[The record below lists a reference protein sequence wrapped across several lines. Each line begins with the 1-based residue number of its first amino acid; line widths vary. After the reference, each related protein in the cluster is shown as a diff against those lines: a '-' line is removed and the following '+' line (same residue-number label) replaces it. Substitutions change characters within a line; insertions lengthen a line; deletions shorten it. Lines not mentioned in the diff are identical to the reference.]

1 MPRSEWQSK
10 VGLQVA
16 VRGVGLGP
24 VLGVILGPAVPQGII
39 RRPAVALAVRAP
51 WTEEWTPLVASPRQ
65 VLMPWERWC
74 ALRRAALTD
83 HPWPTDAVR
92 RLVEVV
98 PEATRR
104 MRLGGG
110 EREYSAFVVDASAP
124 SQRLIANMLL
134 SIPGFRVEVFDAAAK
149 AVQRSLET
157 PPDITVMVV
166 RDGLGDAITQMRAAH
181 EQLGHRASPVV
192 WCVTAVPPVE
202 QAEEAARLGLRAVMT
217 APWRLEAFVVLTLR
231 VCREGER
238 ERYLLERGV
247 SPEQIASR
255 LLDAEGTRLWVEAET
270 RLATGSA
277 RQFALVNV
285 GADSSEVLAAVRGAI
300 RAGDMVGRAVDGGLT
315 VLLPDVDEG
324 DARSVATRVAR
335 SVDQMQPR
343 PPVACVTR
351 HPDEDATGLL
361 SRLAAE
367 SGHLSR

>member
-1 MPRSEWQSK
+1 MPRSEWQSR

-24 VLGVILGPAVPQGII
+24 VPGIILGPAVPRGII

-65 VLMPWERWC
+65 VLMPWESWC

-104 MRLGGG
+104 MRLDGG
-110 EREYSAFVVDASAP
+110 EHEYTAFVVDASGP
-124 SQRLIANMLL
+124 SRRLIANMLL
-134 SIPGFRVEVFDAAAK
+134 SIPGFHAEPFDTAAEAL
-149 AVQRSLET
+149 QRSLQS
-157 PPDITVMVV
+157 PPDITVMVL
-166 RDGLGDAITQMRAAH
+166 RDGVGDALAQMRAAH
-181 EQLGHRASPVV
+181 EELGHRASPVV
-192 WCVTAVPPVE
+192 WCVTAVPPAE

-247 SPEQIASR
+247 APEQIASR
-255 LLDAEGTRLWVEAET
+255 LLDAPGTRLWVEAEAH
-270 RLATGSA
+270 LATGSD
-277 RQFALVNV
+277 RQFALLNV
-285 GADSSEVLAAVRGAI
+285 GADTPEVLAAVRGAI
-300 RAGDMVGRAVDGGLT
+300 RAGDMVGHAVDGSLT

-324 DARSVATRVAR
+324 DARSVATRVTRA
-335 SVDQMQPR
+335 VEAMQPR

-351 HPDEDATGLL
+351 HPEEDAASLL
-361 SRLAAE
+361 ARVAAE
-367 SGHLSR
+367 GGHPSP